1 MMGLSLGM
9 FIMAIITIMTTSMM
23 TVIITTMPTTAWATW
38 TSMIRANHSRT
49 FITRL
54 AARVSCFP
62 SWTGRS
68 CGIACGT
75 V

>member
-9 FIMAIITIMTTSMM
+9 FIMAIITIMTTSTI
-23 TVIITTMPTTAWATW
+23 TVIITTMPTTEWATW
-38 TSMIRANHSRT
+38 TSMIKVSHSRT
-49 FITRL
+49 FTTRP
-54 AARVSCFP
+54 AARVSCYP
-62 SWTGRS
+62 NWTGQS